1 MKYSSTTLV
10 DGITTLSLSRSASIP
25 VLDRFLTNDTQIQ
38 LKILCR
44 ESSANIKETQ
54 NQIKRILNKEYE
66 KTKVEIRGRIGRI
79 VGCLPLQSDAFVA
92 TNQLTSKDSRDA
104 QSLLQTFYD
113 DLWKQMEQRTFTMQ
127 QVNCENSVE
136 LDVYEYSN
144 IKVPDISPEKAVELR
159 EQFLKQEHEQMTTNQ
174 QNNIRHSDAADQM
187 IIKLNDEQSPLASV
201 LKKHTINRLRTW
213 ADGYYLIEI
222 AQPIFIDSN
231 TPELDVDVIV
241 SMKNHHGGYIT
252 ADEYPSLVFYYVMCS
267 IYASFAI
274 LWFTWCILYWKKL
287 LHIQFCIGGCILI
300 GLIEKLEIYAEYD
313 TINRYGYKVHFDI
326 VTAEI
331 VSCLKRTVLRMLFI
345 IVALGYDIVRKHLGQ
360 LKQKLIA
367 TGILYFVLA
376 TIEAL
381 LRLNTKNDETNN
393 QVLIS
398 RIPLAIIDAIIYYW
412 IFTGLVATKR
422 TLRLRQNTVQLNVY
436 RHVTNTL
443 IVTVIASVL
452 FMIWSL
458 KSHFFTTCITNWR
471 DFWIDEAFCHILSS
485 LLILV
490 IMFLFRPS
498 NNNQFNHFVDLFDHL
513 DNDNDDEK
521 KKCELNNIN
530 KSGVFDSV
538 TIYKATNIE
547 NDTASKSEKQQ
558 QASLNHKATISDS
571 AAEVSNGNVV
581 GEDNITT
588 SIVSHALDGEYKVFV
603 TEFER
608 SKI

>member
-66 KTKVEIRGRIGRI
+66 KKKVEIRGRIGRI
-79 VGCLPLQSDAFVA
+79 VGCLPLQSDAFLA

-136 LDVYEYSN
+136 LDVDEYSN

-252 ADEYPSLVFYYVMCS
+252 ADEYPSLVFYYVMCG

-367 TGILYFVLA
+367 T
-376 TIEAL
+376 
-381 LRLNTKNDETNN
+381 
-393 QVLIS
+393 VLIS

-530 KSGVFDSV
+530 STSIFYFFKQKVLSYIYIEKQSGVFDSV

-581 GEDNITT
+581 VEDNITT

>member
-66 KTKVEIRGRIGRI
+66 KKKVEIRGRIGRI

-252 ADEYPSLVFYYVMCS
+252 ADEYPSLVFYYVMCG

-367 TGILYFVLA
+367 T
-376 TIEAL
+376 
-381 LRLNTKNDETNN
+381 
-393 QVLIS
+393 VLIS

-530 KSGVFDSV
+530 STSIFYFFKQKVLSYIYIEKQSGVFDSV

-581 GEDNITT
+581 VEDNITT

>member
-66 KTKVEIRGRIGRI
+66 KKKVEIRGRIGRI
-79 VGCLPLQSDAFVA
+79 VGCLPLQSDAFLA

-367 TGILYFVLA
+367 T
-376 TIEAL
+376 
-381 LRLNTKNDETNN
+381 
-393 QVLIS
+393 VLIS

-530 KSGVFDSV
+530 STSIFYFFKQKVLSYIYIEKQSGVFDSV

-581 GEDNITT
+581 VEDNITT

>member
-66 KTKVEIRGRIGRI
+66 KKKVEIRGRIGRI
-79 VGCLPLQSDAFVA
+79 VGCLPLQSDAFLA

-252 ADEYPSLVFYYVMCS
+252 ADEYPSLVFYYVMCG

-367 TGILYFVLA
+367 T
-376 TIEAL
+376 
-381 LRLNTKNDETNN
+381 
-393 QVLIS
+393 VLIS

-530 KSGVFDSV
+530 STSIFYFFKQKVLSYIYIEKQSGVFDSV

-581 GEDNITT
+581 VEDNITT